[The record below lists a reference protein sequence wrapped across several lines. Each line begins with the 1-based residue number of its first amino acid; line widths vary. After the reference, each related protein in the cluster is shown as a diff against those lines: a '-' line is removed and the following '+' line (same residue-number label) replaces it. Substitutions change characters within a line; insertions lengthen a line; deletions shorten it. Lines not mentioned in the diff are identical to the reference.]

1 MRTLTREELARCNG
15 RDGAPAYIAYGGRV
29 YDASAS
35 FLWRGG
41 RHQARHLAGRD
52 YTAGLQ
58 GAPHGADLLE
68 RLPLVG
74 FLVESD
80 SDPAPPRSE

>member
-1 MRTLTREELARCNG
+1 MRTITREELARCNG
-15 RDGAPAYIAYGGRV
+15 RDGAPAFIAYEGRV

-41 RHQARHLAGRD
+41 RHQVRHLAGRE
-52 YTAGLQ
+52 YAPGLE

-74 FLVESD
+74 ILVEAED
-80 SDPAPPRSE
+80 THTLP